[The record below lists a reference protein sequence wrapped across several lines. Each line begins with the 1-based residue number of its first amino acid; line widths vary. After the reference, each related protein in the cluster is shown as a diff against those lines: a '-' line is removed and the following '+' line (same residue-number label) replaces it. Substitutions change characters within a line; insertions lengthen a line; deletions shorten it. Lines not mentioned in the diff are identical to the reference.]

1 MNLAG
6 LDWGIIGA
14 FFVISLA
21 IGLIVSRQSG
31 KNYKE
36 FFLSGR
42 GMPWWLLGIS
52 MVATTF
58 SADTPNLVTDIVR
71 NNGIAGNWVWW
82 AFLLTG
88 MLTVFVYAR
97 LWRRSGIMTDLE
109 FYELRYH
116 GKTAAFLRGF
126 RAIYLGVFFNIM
138 IMATV
143 TLAAIKIGGVMLGL
157 SPLQTVL
164 IASAVTVVYT
174 SLGGLRGVILTD
186 FFQFILA
193 MVGIIWAAIVI
204 VNLPEVGGLDKLF
217 SHEEVRTK
225 LHLLPDFNDSSQLI
239 PLFILPLAI
248 QWWSVWYPGAEP
260 GGGGY
265 IVQRMLSAK
274 DEKNAV
280 GATLLFNIAHYA
292 LRPWPWILI
301 ALASIIVFP
310 DLESLRQAFPNV
322 SEQVVKDDLA
332 FPAMLTYLP
341 SGLLGLVI
349 ASLIAAFM
357 STLSTHLN
365 WGASYIVHD
374 FYRRFINEEASE
386 KTLVR
391 LGRWSTLGLMVLTAL
406 FALVLENALQAFNIL
421 LQIGAGTGLIFILR
435 WFWWRINAFSEIA
448 AMVVSFL
455 MAIYLEI
462 LHPGEM
468 ASHTKLLLGVGVTT
482 ASWIIVTFLT
492 PPTDHKTLLS
502 FYQLIKPSPGGWR
515 PVIEQAKA
523 EGTMTEADVVPGKLP
538 MEIAAMVIACFTV
551 YATLFA
557 TGFWIY
563 GNTSSAIISTV
574 VAGAGA
580 VLLMGFWRRLN
591 ALRQV

>member
-1 MNLAG
+1 
-6 LDWGIIGA
+6 
-14 FFVISLA
+14 
-21 IGLIVSRQSG
+21 
-31 KNYKE
+31 
-36 FFLSGR
+36 
-42 GMPWWLLGIS
+42 
-52 MVATTF
+52 
-58 SADTPNLVTDIVR
+58 
-71 NNGIAGNWVWW
+71 
-82 AFLLTG
+82 
-88 MLTVFVYAR
+88 
-97 LWRRSGIMTDLE
+97 
-109 FYELRYH
+109 
-116 GKTAAFLRGF
+116 
-126 RAIYLGVFFNIM
+126 
-138 IMATV
+138 
-143 TLAAIKIGGVMLGL
+143 
-157 SPLQTVL
+157 
-164 IASAVTVVYT
+164 
-174 SLGGLRGVILTD
+174 
-186 FFQFILA
+186 
-193 MVGIIWAAIVI
+193 
-204 VNLPEVGGLDKLF
+204 
-217 SHEEVRTK
+217 
-225 LHLLPDFNDSSQLI
+225 
-239 PLFILPLAI
+239 
-248 QWWSVWYPGAEP
+248 
-260 GGGGY
+260 
-265 IVQRMLSAK
+265 MLSAK

-310 DLESLRQAFPNV
+310 DLESLRQAFPNIN
-322 SEQVVKDDLA
+322 EQVVKDDLA

-374 FYRRFINEEASE
+374 FYRRFINEKASE

-391 LGRWSTLGLMVLTAL
+391 LGRWSTVGLMVLTAL

-435 WFWWRINAFSEIA
+435 WFWWRINAYSEIA

-455 MAIYLEI
+455 MAIYLEV
-462 LHPGEM
+462 LHPGEL

-515 PVIEQAKA
+515 PVIDQAKA
-523 EGTMTEADVVPGKLP
+523 EGALTEADVVPGKLP

-551 YATLFA
+551 YAALFA

-563 GNTSSAIISTV
+563 GNTASAI
-574 VAGAGA
+574 VATGVAATGSG
-580 VLLMGFWRRLN
+580 LLMVFWRRLN

>member
-14 FFVISLA
+14 FFVVSLT

-71 NNGIAGNWVWW
+71 NNGVAGNWVWW

-157 SPLQTVL
+157 GPLETVL
-164 IASAVTVVYT
+164 ITSVVTVVYT

-193 MVGIIWAAIVI
+193 MVGIIWAAVVI
-204 VNLPEVGGLDKLF
+204 VNLPEIGGLEKLF
-217 SHEEVRTK
+217 AHEEVRTK
-225 LHLLPDFNDSSQLI
+225 LHLLPDFTDSSQLI
-239 PLFILPLAI
+239 PLFILPLAV

-301 ALASIIVFP
+301 ALASIVVFP

-374 FYRRFINEEASE
+374 FYRRFINKEASE

-391 LGRWSTLGLMVLTAL
+391 LGRWSTVGLMVLTAL

-435 WFWWRINAFSEIA
+435 WFWWRISAFSEIT

-455 MAIYLEI
+455 MAIYLEVI
-462 LHPGEM
+462 HPGELE
-468 ASHTKLLLGVGVTT
+468 SHTKLLLGVGITT
-482 ASWIIVTFLT
+482 VSWILVTFLT
-492 PPTDHKTLLS
+492 PPTDQKTLIA
-502 FYQLIKPSPGGWR
+502 FYRLIKPSPGGWR
-515 PVIEQAKA
+515 SVINQGKA
-523 EGTMTEADVVPGKLP
+523 DGTLTEAEVVPGQLP
-538 MEIAAMVIACFTV
+538 MEIGAMVIACFTV
-551 YATLFA
+551 YSALFA

-563 GNTSSAIISTV
+563 GNTISAVVSTSVAV
-574 VAGAGA
+574 VGA
-580 VLLMGFWRRLN
+580 VLLMLLWKRLN
-591 ALRQV
+591 AVKKM